1 MRVIRP
7 LGREV
12 ERICARLNDSDRVL
26 VALDYDGTLAP
37 IAETPEAAR
46 LPSRTADV
54 LSELAA
60 SDRFV
65 VAVVSG
71 RSLADLK
78 RRMALDVVHVGNH
91 GLEIEG
97 AGVSFV
103 HPDAEAAREA
113 IDQACWDLTAAFE
126 SVPPVTIERKD
137 LSATVHYRQAPADL
151 TTWIQATVNATVRPY
166 LSKIFVGPALEAC
179 EIRPRLQWNKGSA
192 VRYLFGKIDSAN
204 PALVCA
210 GDDATDEDMFDI
222 LRWEI
227 SIKVGSPR
235 NTRARFYVPGVP
247 ELLEFL
253 TVLAK
258 ENRTATRDS
267 SHAFCG
273 IPSRS
278 PALVDS

>member
-7 LGREV
+7 LGGEV
-12 ERICARLNDSDRVL
+12 EGICARLNDSDRVL

-37 IAETPEAAR
+37 IAETPDAAR
-46 LPSRTADV
+46 LPSKTVDV
-54 LSELAA
+54 LTELEA

-78 RRMALDVVHVGNH
+78 RRMPLDVVYAGNH

-97 AGVSFV
+97 AGISFV
-103 HPDAEAAREA
+103 HPEAAAAREA

-126 SVPPVTIERKD
+126 GVPPVTVERKD

-151 TTWIQATVNATVRPY
+151 TSWIEATVNAIVRPY

-192 VRYLFGKIDSAN
+192 VRYLLGKIDAAS

-235 NTRARFYVPGVP
+235 NTKARFYVSGVP
-247 ELLEFL
+247 ELLDFL
-253 TVLAK
+253 TVLAG
-258 ENRTATRDS
+258 ESRTAAREYAQS
-267 SHAFCG
+267 VQLPGFQLLG
-273 IPSRS
+273 
-278 PALVDS
+278 